1 MNRIFFGIIFL
12 TALFTSEVTY
22 YWNLGIAI
30 KKDKP
35 AKRIVQKEVDLFNTT
50 FYAEA
55 NNTPE
60 GLYTLKTNYLIA
72 PEKHSQTLL
81 KKNDFNVNNETT
93 IKELIIN
100 EEYFEAAKQ
109 LLILEEEDINLEFDH
124 TDEYHYWS
132 SFVYFNL
139 GNQEAAKKNID
150 QISNK
155 EQDVRSLFLESLI
168 IRKNQSQKSDD
179 LLEQIIKQFPNNEY
193 SKYARSLLI
202 DGK

>member
-30 KKDKP
+30 KKDNP

-72 PEKHSQTLL
+72 PEKHSQSLL

-93 IKELIIN
+93 IKELIVN
-100 EEYFEAAKQ
+100 EEYFDAAKQ
-109 LLILEEEDINLEFDH
+109 LLILEEEDINLEFDSA
-124 TDEYHYWS
+124 DEYHYWS

-150 QISNK
+150 QVSNK
-155 EQDVRSLFLESLI
+155 EKDVRALFLESLI
-168 IRKNQSQKSDD
+168 LRKNQSQKSDD
-179 LLEQIIKQFPNNEY
+179 LLAQIIKQFPNNEY
-193 SKYARSLLI
+193 SQYARSLLI